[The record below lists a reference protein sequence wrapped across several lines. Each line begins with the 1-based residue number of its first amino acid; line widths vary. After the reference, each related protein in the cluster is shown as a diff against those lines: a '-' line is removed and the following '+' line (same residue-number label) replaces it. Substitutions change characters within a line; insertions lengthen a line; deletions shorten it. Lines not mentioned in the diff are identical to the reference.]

1 MSWLQF
7 NNLDDFYYNYKH
19 KTPEVQDVDGIRLPA
34 EADILSRTFNSG
46 YYKYLGTFQIGDTK
60 VSVDYTNFRIE
71 VYGKKTSCP
80 QLIKLSAISRIDCT
94 RLQSIAL
101 PLFKEKDGSLYV
113 DIGRLLRLG
122 RLPGILPRKD
132 VQFQLRNK
140 SYVIT
145 KAPDNWVPAPEYAS
159 IFHIKQYHLWTE
171 KGCNTQD
178 LYLSRKGFAEA
189 EQQKTAHITA
199 LEKKYPHIPPTGI
212 DSLWK
217 ESYWERYNKWRADFP
232 EHEPLPQH
240 FLHPVVER
248 YVHKNIRGLVSRRF
262 GQTLVPKEWLR
273 EPMAVLH
280 DFRVVKDNKI
290 LFFFLRELAKD
301 PKLYRAL
308 SIMLI

>member
-1 MSWLQF
+1 MPWPCF
-7 NNLDDFYYNYKH
+7 NSLNEFYYNYKESH
-19 KTPEVQDVDGIRLPA
+19 EAQDVNNIRLP
-34 EADILSRTFNSG
+34 EDIDLLSRTFNSG
-46 YYKYLGTFQIGDTK
+46 YYKYRGTFQIGNTK
-60 VSVDYTNFRIE
+60 VNVDYTNFRIE
-71 VYGKKTSCP
+71 VYVKKTACP
-80 QLIKLSAISRIDCT
+80 QLMRLSAISRIDCT

-101 PLFKEKDGSLYV
+101 PLFKEKDGNLYI

-132 VQFQLRNK
+132 VQFHLRNK
-140 SYVIT
+140 HYVIT
-145 KAPDNWVPAPEYAS
+145 RTPDNWVPAPKYAS

-178 LYLSRKGFAEA
+178 LYLSREGFAEA
-189 EQQKTAHITA
+189 ERQKTAHITA

-212 DSLWK
+212 DPLWK

>member
-1 MSWLQF
+1 MPWSCF
-7 NNLDDFYYNYKH
+7 NSQNEFYYNYKESH
-19 KTPEVQDVDGIRLPA
+19 EAQDVNNIRLP
-34 EADILSRTFNSG
+34 EDIDLLSRIFNSG
-46 YYKYLGTFQIGDTK
+46 YYKYRGTFQIGNTK
-60 VSVDYTNFRIE
+60 VNVDYTNFRIE
-71 VYGKKTSCP
+71 VYVKKTACP
-80 QLIKLSAISRIDCT
+80 QLMRLSAISRIDCT

-101 PLFKEKDGSLYV
+101 PLLKDKDGSLYV

-132 VQFQLRNK
+132 VQFHLRNK
-140 SYVIT
+140 HYVIT
-145 KAPDNWVPAPEYAS
+145 RTPDNWVPAPKYAS
-159 IFHIKQYHLWTE
+159 IFHIEQYHLWTE

-178 LYLSRKGFAEA
+178 LYLSREGFAEA
-189 EQQKTAHITA
+189 ERQKTAHITA

-212 DSLWK
+212 DPLWK
-217 ESYWERYNKWRADFP
+217 ESCWERYNKWRADFP

-308 SIMLI
+308 SVMLI